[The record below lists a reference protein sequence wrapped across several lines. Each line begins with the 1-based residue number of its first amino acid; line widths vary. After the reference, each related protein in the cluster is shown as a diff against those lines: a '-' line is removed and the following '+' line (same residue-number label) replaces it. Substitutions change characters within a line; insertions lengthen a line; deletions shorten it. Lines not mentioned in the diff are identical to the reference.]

1 MGLNKAIEPA
11 RMQLKSNSIMLKLT
25 QHEWRKVSE
34 ALRLLLRSKQPEMAK
49 MPIDDFRR
57 KSFGYDIYLINTIL
71 DKVRKQR
78 KDYDN
83 K

>member
-11 RMQLKSNSIMLKLT
+11 MMQLKSNNIMLKLT

-34 ALRLLLRSKQPEMAK
+34 ALRSLLRSKQAEMTK
-49 MPIDDFRR
+49 MPTDDFRR